1 MTETLKNEH
10 KKQIYIAVIVIALA
24 FARLIFHAPLSPRMD
39 AVFFTVIGV
48 GLVLLLVPI
57 RYLRTFKA
65 GGFEFSLDQPH
76 VQSAISGLDLG
87 RVKNERIVAD
97 LTKLKDE
104 LILVRGSRVLW
115 IDDHPHT
122 VVAERRL
129 LRALG
134 VDVVT
139 ASSSSEAERTLESDN
154 DFDLII
160 TDIQRAGDHFRETG
174 GIDIHDG
181 VNFIV
186 HLRKDHTDPVIAKL
200 PVIFYAAYDADRL
213 FEFTAPASAL
223 YWNTGA
229 VNSEEDLIP
238 KAVKVLAHSRSTPIV
253 GREKKT
259 PTAIRRKTKRLPE
272 TESVE
277 TEEPHEG
284 EEEEHFG

>member
-1 MTETLKNEH
+1 MTKILKNEH
-10 KKQIYIAVIVIALA
+10 RKQIYIAVIVIALA
-24 FARLIFHAPLSPRMD
+24 FARLIFHTPLSPRMD
-39 AVFFTVIGV
+39 AVFFIVIGV
-48 GLVLLLVPI
+48 GLVLLLVPV

-65 GGFEFSLDQPH
+65 GGFEFSLEQPH
-76 VQSAISGLDLG
+76 VQSAISGLDLN
-87 RVKNERIVAD
+87 RLQNSRMIAD
-97 LTKLKDE
+97 LTRLKDE
-104 LILVRGSRVLW
+104 LIAVRGSRVLW

-139 ASSSSEAERTLESDN
+139 ASSSNEAERTLEGDN

-160 TDIQRAGDHFRETG
+160 TDVQRHGDNYRTTG

-186 HLRKDHTDPVIAKL
+186 RLRKDHKDPVITKL
-200 PVIFYAAYDADRL
+200 PVIFYAAYDPDRL
-213 FEFTAPASAL
+213 MEFTAPARAQ
-223 YWNTGA
+223 YWKTETA
-229 VNSEEDLIP
+229 NSEQELIP
-238 KAVKVLAHSRSTPIV
+238 KAVKLLSHSRSTPIV

-259 PTAIRRKTKRLPE
+259 PTAIRRRTTRPPKA
-272 TESVE
+272 ESVE

>member
-1 MTETLKNEH
+1 
-10 KKQIYIAVIVIALA
+10 
-24 FARLIFHAPLSPRMD
+24 MD
-39 AVFFTVIGV
+39 AVFFIVIGV
-48 GLVLLLVPI
+48 GVVLLLVPV

-65 GGFEFSLDQPH
+65 GGFEFSLEQPH

-87 RVKNERIVAD
+87 RVKNARIIAD
-97 LTKLKDE
+97 LTRLKDE
-104 LILVRGSRVLW
+104 LIAVRGSRVLW

-160 TDIQRAGDHFRETG
+160 SDVQRAGDHFRKTG

-186 HLRKDHTDPVIAKL
+186 YLRKEHKDPVIAKL
-200 PVIFYAAYDADRL
+200 PVIFYAAYDPNRL
-213 FEFTAPASAL
+213 SEFTAPARAL
-223 YWNTGA
+223 DWNTEA
-229 VNSEEDLIP
+229 ANSEEDLIP
-238 KAVKVLAHSRSTPIV
+238 KAVKLLAHSRSTPIV
-253 GREKKT
+253 GREKKIPT
-259 PTAIRRKTKRLPE
+259 PIRRKIVRPPGAEPLG
-272 TESVE
+272 